1 MFEGNTYLMALCS
14 QLKLARGGALA
25 AGYPGRPGTGCLV
38 RWFDSNNNVL
48 RFAPIAIYVIRPL
61 FDQIDKISRF
71 TDILV

>member
-1 MFEGNTYLMALCS
+1 MLEGNTYLMALGS

-25 AGYPGRPGTGCLV
+25 AGAQAALGTGCLV

-48 RFAPIAIYVIRPL
+48 RFVPIAIYVIRPL
-61 FDQIDKISRF
+61 FDPIYKISRF